1 MKKIKIYTVL
11 LLIFFLLSFKGEKTK
26 IKYSDILDQHK
37 NKVVYVDFWA
47 SWCSPC
53 RKDIKKSKKIKDYFK
68 DKDVVFIYITM
79 DLDKEKCY
87 EAISKDGIINP
98 KNNYFITDII
108 KDNKY
113 NEIGKL
119 NGIPHYLIYDKKG
132 ELVDS
137 NAPSSSDREEL
148 INELNKYLQD

>member
-1 MKKIKIYTVL
+1 MKMIKTFKILVL
-11 LLIFFLLSFKGEKTK
+11 TGIFLGFKGETSK
-26 IKYSDILDQHK
+26 IKYSDIIDQYK
-37 NKVVYVDFWA
+37 DKVVYVDFWA

-87 EAISKDGIINP
+87 EAITKDGIIET

-119 NGIPHYLIYDKKG
+119 NGIPHYLIYNEKG
-132 ELVDS
+132 ELVNS
-137 NAPSSSDREEL
+137 NAPSPSDREEL